1 MTDEAAP
8 VRRAR
13 GRPPRPEATQE
24 RRKQLLSAAIE
35 VFGQFGYHQ
44 ATMQQ
49 VAARTGISVGLIYQY
64 FDDKEALLFAVI
76 NEILDSY
83 LRELP
88 RALAAETDPLA
99 RLRAGVHAYCRV
111 VDEHRSAAL
120 VGYREYRALSRARMR
135 QVVAKEREATAL
147 IGDAVEACRA
157 AGQLDVADPEL
168 LTYHI
173 VVFVHSWALN
183 AWRFTPPIG
192 RDAYVERGLALLIDP
207 ARKAV
212 AKVPRRR
219 KSAG

>member
-1 MTDEAAP
+1 MTEEAP
-8 VRRAR
+8 VRRTR

-24 RRKQLLSAAIE
+24 RRKQLLAAAIE
-35 VFGQFGYHQ
+35 VFGHLGYHQ

-99 RLRAGVHAYCRV
+99 RLRAVVHAYCRV

-157 AGQLDVADPEL
+157 SGQLDVADPEL
-168 LTYHI
+168 FTYHI

-207 ARKAV
+207 ARRAV
-212 AKVPRRR
+212 AWPARRR
-219 KSAG
+219 KA

>member
-1 MTDEAAP
+1 MTADSAP
-8 VRRAR
+8 VRRSR

-24 RRKQLLSAAIE
+24 RRKQLLAAAIE
-35 VFGQFGYHQ
+35 IFGQFGYHQ

-83 LRELP
+83 LREIP

-99 RLRAGVHAYCRV
+99 RLRAVVHAYCRV
-111 VDEHRSAAL
+111 VDDHRSAAL
-120 VGYREYRALSRARMR
+120 VGYREYRALSRVRMR

-147 IGDAVEACRA
+147 IADAVEACRGS
-157 AGQLDVADPEL
+157 GQLQVEDPEL

-207 ARKAV
+207 GRRAA
-212 AKVPRRR
+212 AKPARR
-219 KSAG
+219 KSGT